1 MLEIIIVGRLMLS
14 KLNRLAKPKTEL
26 RKIINMSIT
35 EDEDM
40 DMDTTPA
47 SDHNS
52 QSSTPP
58 GGAAAGVWSNIY
70 QPTPTILQALSNG
83 DERTFPRQSQ
93 QQSQSPSSVA
103 RPDDYQPT
111 PTMLHAVSDG
121 DERTFPRQSQQ
132 QSQSPS
138 SATPPSIDIQQSS
151 TPPDGAAAGV
161 HRSPKQNTDQALI
174 YATVTW
180 PEEGQSQKG
189 KRELERALQT
199 WLNKQHGAISCSVVD
214 VTEDGVAQIK
224 IEPASAL
231 DELVKQEIKLTFKDQ
246 KIALIRFCSALP
258 VPKHGTPTPDSNST
272 FVPSPLPLK
281 VKSQEEGKSTSS
293 ATAGQET
300 ATCILPLGHYWYV
313 SQAYREEIKSI
324 ERKNGVKL
332 EADVKVSIQVD
343 PGKAGGDPEKAL
355 YEFTDLVQKC
365 LGEYSGLTFSLKHV
379 HPEEW
384 KDTLKILKRDEA
396 KLVLTATSEEVTVC
410 GPSRG
415 LDAVKKTLK
424 LPQNISTTADPLAIA
439 GITMDKSH
447 WKLMTTAFD
456 KKIADIKTKFG
467 VDFAESQISQDEV
480 NVKAKPVRVVEAAAS
495 LESHAL
501 RALLRLYQRVV
512 TSTMSCSLQVP
523 DQARKVEDKLRKMR
537 SQHPVVGARGIKGS
551 WRLIGLPENLGP
563 AVNELEKSSGVLF
576 KEEDKRWIEHNR
588 PSGRAAVEQGAAA
601 RGATEENDNCP
612 ICLDTFTDK
621 KKLKCS
627 HEFCKKC
634 LAQAEESAG
643 PICPVCKAI
652 YGMIEGNQ
660 PEGEMSSSYSTR
672 SLPGFPNCGTINITY
687 NFPSGRQMERHPNPG
702 QRYDG
707 TTRCAYLPNNQEG
720 QKVLQLLQRAFKQKL
735 VFTVGTSR
743 TSGANNQVTW
753 NDIHHKTNTYGGP
766 ESFGYPDPGYLS
778 RVTEE
783 LKAKGVE

>member
-281 VKSQEEGKSTSS
+281 V
-293 ATAGQET
+293 
-300 ATCILPLGHYWYV
+300 
-313 SQAYREEIKSI
+313 
-324 ERKNGVKL
+324 
-332 EADVKVSIQVD
+332 
-343 PGKAGGDPEKAL
+343 
-355 YEFTDLVQKC
+355 
-365 LGEYSGLTFSLKHV
+365 
-379 HPEEW
+379 
-384 KDTLKILKRDEA
+384 
-396 KLVLTATSEEVTVC
+396 
-410 GPSRG
+410 
-415 LDAVKKTLK
+415 
-424 LPQNISTTADPLAIA
+424 
-439 GITMDKSH
+439 
-447 WKLMTTAFD
+447 
-456 KKIADIKTKFG
+456 
-467 VDFAESQISQDEV
+467 
-480 NVKAKPVRVVEAAAS
+480 
-495 LESHAL
+495 
-501 RALLRLYQRVV
+501 
-512 TSTMSCSLQVP
+512 P

-783 LKAKGVE
+783 LKAKGVV